1 MAKKTQKT
9 ISEADLLAR
18 MAGGFRKAA
27 DAEEPVRK
35 PEKEKNA
42 DDRDEEQQAF
52 ILKGKET
59 YSSGNGKKNA
69 YEEKFLSRTI
79 YGVNRSNVGI
89 SKETLN
95 IAERVIAR
103 IFDNKIAISTYMDNI
118 LWEHFNRYKK
128 EYEIWLTEKPN
139 IIF

>member
-1 MAKKTQKT
+1 
-9 ISEADLLAR
+9 

-27 DAEEPVRK
+27 DAEEPVRE

-42 DDRDEEQQAF
+42 DDAEEEQQAF

-59 YSSGNGKKNA
+59 YSNGKKDA

-95 IAERVIAR
+95 IAEKIIAR